1 MEAIVSRSWRRRVL
15 VLTMAATIV
24 GAVGVAPALAAWTA
38 GAPSSPGNVQPI
50 FKGEGGRCP
59 QVGSLA
65 TSQFRV
71 SQLFVD
77 RAYVIPSGP
86 TITIDASTDQ
96 KTFSWSISAGWEVY
110 DVTVKG
116 ADDPFNHYDFQ
127 ASVGG
132 PRTSDGALHAPLRD
146 GVLRK
151 LGAGFFCFSAVE
163 GPAVGGIAGTKYDD
177 LDADGAFDEGEPGV
191 AEWPIWLFPGEGTP
205 VSTSTDGSGNYR
217 FDDLAP
223 GTYTVCEVSNAEGG
237 WTQSGPINNTLCS
250 GLETGNVLAD
260 GGYVFEVVAG
270 ETDTGDF
277 FNFNASFECGETI
290 SAEGDGTSA
299 SFTRIDDP
307 NNPTDCD
314 PSEVKTAELNILVGE
329 GPTEVEFLTSGA
341 IVSFRGTLTFTKSS
355 SDQDLLVLQ
364 YDPGDDEGD
373 FRNVPACTAVVFS
386 GGEVVDANP
395 GTESWCFTSVVA
407 TPVGGTQWSVTWQI
421 FGLDDPKFR

>member
-1 MEAIVSRSWRRRVL
+1 M
-15 VLTMAATIV
+15 LTMAATIV

-116 ADDPFNHYDFQ
+116 ADDPFNHYDYQ

-237 WTQSGPINNTLCS
+237 WTQSGPTNTLCS
-250 GLETGNVLAD
+250 ELSPGFEIELAD
-260 GGYVFEVVAG
+260 GGYSVVAVAG
-270 ETDTGDF
+270 ETADGDF
-277 FNFNASFECGETI
+277 FNFNASLECGETI
-290 SAEGDGTSA
+290 SEEEAGTSA

-307 NNPTDCD
+307 NNPDDCD
-314 PSEVKTAELNILVGE
+314 DSQVKNAELDIVPGDGE
-329 GPTEVEFLTSGA
+329 VPTEVVFSPSGEA
-341 IVSFRGTLTFTKSS
+341 VVSFRGTLTFTKNS
-355 SDQDLLVLQ
+355 SDSDLLVLQ
-364 YDPGDDEGD
+364 YDPGDEGG
-373 FRNVPACTAVVFS
+373 FRPVPACTDVVFS

-395 GTESWCFTSVVA
+395 EPESWCFTSVVA

-421 FGLDDPKFR
+421 FGLDDPRFR